1 MCIQDRNY
9 ILQREKSNKEN
20 KYTMEKLRT
29 VTKKELQIV
38 TGFLP
43 VFPNKVSL
51 VNVIFVDKNLGDL
64 GLLGRGPNYSV

>member
-9 ILQREKSNKEN
+9 ILQREKSNEEN

-51 VNVIFVDKNLGDL
+51 VNVIFIDKNLGDL